1 MKVKTLKIQWTE
13 IHVRQFWLK
22 NISINQIQWEYLNTT
37 LYQIA
42 NEKNIYGWVKNIN
55 TNEVEAVFF
64 GEEKKVD
71 EIIKLC
77 RKGPTSSN
85 VVSVKI
91 KDYKQEYFKKSFDI
105 L

>member
-1 MKVKTLKIQWTE
+1 MKKKHIVITGKVQGVGFRYW
-13 IHVRQFWLK
+13 
-22 NISINQIQWEYLNTT
+22 

-42 NEKNIYGWVKNIN
+42 NEKNVYGWVKTIN
-55 TNEVEAVFF
+55 TNEVEAVFL

-91 KDYKQEYFKKSFDI
+91 EDYQQEYTNKSFDI

>member
-1 MKVKTLKIQWTE
+1 MKKL
-13 IHVRQFWLK
+13 
-22 NISINQIQWEYLNTT
+22 NIVITGKVQGVGFRYW

-42 NEKNIYGWVKNIN
+42 NEKNVYGWVKNIN
-55 TNEVEAVFF
+55 TNEVEAVFL

-91 KDYKQEYFKKSFDI
+91 EDYQQEYTNKSFDI

>member
-1 MKVKTLKIQWTE
+1 MKKIHIVVTGKVQGVGFRYW
-13 IHVRQFWLK
+13 
-22 NISINQIQWEYLNTT
+22 

-42 NEKNIYGWVKNIN
+42 NEKNVYGWVKNIN
-55 TNEVEAVFF
+55 TNEVEAVFL

-91 KDYKQEYFKKSFDI
+91 EDYQQEYTNKSFDI

>member
-1 MKVKTLKIQWTE
+1 MKKKHIVITGKVQGVGFRYW
-13 IHVRQFWLK
+13 
-22 NISINQIQWEYLNTT
+22 

-42 NEKNIYGWVKNIN
+42 NEKNVYGWVKNIN
-55 TNEVEAVFF
+55 TNEVEAVFL

-77 RKGPTSSN
+77 RKGPTSSK

-91 KDYKQEYFKKSFDI
+91 EDYKQEYFKKSFDI